1 MPSQEM
7 REKAST
13 ALVLYIAKKSEAKK
27 ILEALVK

>member
-13 ALVLYIAKKSEAKK
+13 ALVLYVAKKSEAKE
-27 ILEALVK
+27 ILVVP